1 LFLGQSYKETN
12 TLVQIY
18 DTTLRDG
25 TQGESV
31 TFSVEDKLLIS
42 QKLDELGIS
51 YIEGGWPGSNDKDAE
66 FFRRASSHKW
76 RAKIV
81 AFGSTANLKNRPEE
95 DPNLKALIDARTPVV
110 TIFGKSWDFHVTTAL
125 RAPLAGNLE
134 QIRASVAFLKS
145 QGREVIYDA
154 EHFFDGLSANSEYA
168 LGTLRA
174 AVEGGADLIVLCD
187 TNGGS
192 LTERIREGIGR
203 VRDAIKAPLGIHVH
217 NDAEL
222 AVANS
227 LAAVECGV
235 VQVQGTINGFGER
248 CGNANLCSIIP
259 NLELKMGI
267 TAIGK
272 DKLPLLAN
280 ASRFISQMANLHHR
294 GDLPYVGAS
303 AFAHKGGVHVSGVL
317 KDAAT
322 YEHVK
327 PESVG
332 NTRRVLISELAGKS
346 NLLYKA
352 REMSFS
358 VGNREETLKQ
368 TLRRVKQLEHQGYE
382 FEAAEASFRVL
393 LESTM
398 RGQPEYFVLENIRV
412 IDEIRRNGEVLSEA
426 TVKVRIGERTLHT
439 VAEGDG
445 PVHALDRALHGALQ
459 QFYQSLESV
468 QLTDYKVRV
477 INAKEGA
484 AARVRVLIQQS
495 DGEENWSTVGV
506 SENILEAS
514 YLALA
519 DGVRYKL
526 LKDHVPVLSRNG
538 NPDSSLD

>member
-1 LFLGQSYKETN
+1 LFSGLGYREAN
-12 TLVQIY
+12 IVIQIY

-31 TFSVEDKLLIS
+31 TFSVEDKLLIA
-42 QKLDELGIS
+42 QKLDELGVS
-51 YIEGGWPGSNDKDAE
+51 YIEGGWPGSNEKDEE
-66 FFRRASSHKW
+66 FFRRASSRKW
-76 RAKIV
+76 HAKIT

-95 DPNLKALIDARTPVV
+95 DPNLKALIDADTPVV

-125 RAPLAGNLE
+125 RASLAGNLE

-154 EHFFDGLSANSEYA
+154 EHFFDGLTANPEY
-168 LGTLRA
+168 TLSTVRA
-174 AVEGGADLIVLCD
+174 AMEGGADLIVLCD

-192 LTERIREGIGR
+192 LTEWIREGIR
-203 VRDAIKAPLGIHVH
+203 RSQAAVKVPLGIHVH

-227 LAAVECGV
+227 LAAVESGV
-235 VQVQGTINGFGER
+235 IQVQGTMNGFGER

-259 NLELKMGI
+259 NLELKMGL

-272 DKLPLLAN
+272 DRLKLLAN
-280 ASRFISQMANLHHR
+280 TSRFISQVANLHHR
-294 GDLPYVGAS
+294 GNLPFVGAS

-332 NTRRVLISELAGKS
+332 NTRRVLVSELAGKS

-352 REMSFS
+352 HEMNFS
-358 VGNREETLKQ
+358 VGNREEILKQ

-398 RGQPEYFVLENIRV
+398 RGQPEYFALENIRV
-412 IDEIRRNGEVLSEA
+412 IDEIRRHGEVLSEA
-426 TVKVRIGERTLHT
+426 TVKVRIGERTIHT

-477 INAKEGA
+477 INAKEGT

-495 DGEENWSTVGV
+495 DGDEVWSTVGV

-538 NPDSSLD
+538 DPAASLE

>member
-1 LFLGQSYKETN
+1 M
-12 TLVQIY
+12 VQIY

-25 TQGESV
+25 TQGENV
-31 TFSVEDKLLIS
+31 AFSVEDKLLIA

-51 YIEGGWPGSNDKDAE
+51 YIEGGWPGSNEKDAE

-76 RAKIV
+76 HARIA

-95 DPNLKALIDARTPVV
+95 DPNLNALLDAQTPVV

-125 RAPLAGNLE
+125 KAPLTGNLE
-134 QIRASVAFLKS
+134 QIRGSVAFLKS

-154 EHFFDGLSANSEYA
+154 EHFFDGLAANPEYT
-168 LGTLRA
+168 LSTLRA
-174 AVEGGADLIVLCD
+174 AMEGGADLIVLCD

-192 LTERIREGIGR
+192 LTEWIRKGITR
-203 VRDAIKAPLGIHVH
+203 AQATVKAPLGIHVH

-227 LAAVECGV
+227 LAAVESGV
-235 VQVQGTINGFGER
+235 VQVQGTMNGFGER

-272 DKLPLLAN
+272 DKLQLLTST
-280 ASRFISQMANLHHR
+280 SRFISQLANLHHR
-294 GDLPYVGAS
+294 GDLPFVGAS

-332 NTRRVLISELAGKS
+332 NNRRVLVSELAGKS

-352 REMSFS
+352 HEMNVNIS
-358 VGNREETLKQ
+358 NREETLKQ
-368 TLRRVKQLEHQGYE
+368 ALRRIKQLEHQGYE
-382 FEAAEASFRVL
+382 FEAAEASLRVL
-393 LESTM
+393 LESTV

-412 IDEIRRNGEVLSEA
+412 IDEIRRDGQVLSEA
-426 TVKVRIGERTLHT
+426 TVKVRLGERILHT

-477 INAKEGA
+477 INAKEGT

-526 LKDHVPVLSRNG
+526 MKDHVPVLSRNG
-538 NPDSSLD
+538 NPAPGLD